1 MSARVLDSALQR
13 LLDRVVEQRARAGL
27 SGELG
32 DPGAHRAGA
41 ENADDLRC
49 PAHRCEYYGIDPFTV
64 IFGGTLAFFVVFVL
78 LLGLFSKR
86 SAVDI
91 LDWKPTRSPEV
102 EAQND
107 IDDVAQ
113 MIAAQNELR
122 RKRGLP
128 DRDEDEIADSV
139 RRHRAELAE
148 QRRRYRDEHD
158 A

>member
-1 MSARVLDSALQR
+1 METRSVSKW
-13 LLDRVVEQRARAGL
+13 LLRSFSRARSASSRSANVAAVSRMSCCSSVRSKSMLVTL
-27 SGELG
+27 SPGMG
-32 DPGAHRAGA
+32 DA
-41 ENADDLRC
+41 
-49 PAHRCEYYGIDPFTV
+49 FTV
-64 IFGGTLAFFVVFVL
+64 VFGGTLVFFILLVL
-78 LLGLFSKR
+78 VLGLFSKR
-86 SAVDI
+86 SALDI

-128 DRDEDEIADSV
+128 ERDEEEIEASV

-148 QRRRYRDEHD
+148 ERRRYREEHD
-158 A
+158 E

>member
-1 MSARVLDSALQR
+1 
-13 LLDRVVEQRARAGL
+13 
-27 SGELG
+27 
-32 DPGAHRAGA
+32 
-41 ENADDLRC
+41 
-49 PAHRCEYYGIDPFTV
+49 V
-64 IFGGTLAFFVVFVL
+64 IFGGTLAFFVIFVL

-86 SAVDI
+86 SAIDI

-102 EAQND
+102 ETQND

-113 MIAAQNELR
+113 MIAAQNDLR

-128 DRDEDEIADSV
+128 ERDEEEIEASV

-158 A
+158 DA

>member
-1 MSARVLDSALQR
+1 M
-13 LLDRVVEQRARAGL
+13 
-27 SGELG
+27 G
-32 DPGAHRAGA
+32 DA
-41 ENADDLRC
+41 
-49 PAHRCEYYGIDPFTV
+49 FTV

-86 SAVDI
+86 SPIDI
-91 LDWKPTRSPEV
+91 LDWKPTRSPEA

-122 RKRGLP
+122 RRRGLP
-128 DRDEDEIADSV
+128 ERDEEEIEASV
-139 RRHRAELAE
+139 RRHTDELAE
-148 QRRRYRDEHD
+148 ARRRYRDEHG